1 MSLGAK
7 PSGAF
12 KYYEYNSSTMREYPH
27 EYYRLEYSGREG
39 AVLSW
44 AKCNSEVVRVRVP
57 EDAVRKVD
65 SLICSYKLYKL
76 KKTYRP
82 PFMVHD
88 GIQWHVYFGYEHAGV
103 CGTKINFSFETTEAN
118 H

>member
-1 MSLGAK
+1 MRNITLLVIITMIMSLGAK

-27 EYYRLEYSGREG
+27 EYYRLEYSGQEG

-57 EDAVRKVD
+57 EDALRKVD
-65 SLICSYKLYKL
+65 C
-76 KKTYRP
+76 
-82 PFMVHD
+82 
-88 GIQWHVYFGYEHAGV
+88 
-103 CGTKINFSFETTEAN
+103 
-118 H
+118 